1 MGQQRRALVLA
12 GAGIGALV
20 LVLVLTTVLFGGD
33 DDLAFD
39 DFPTPTPTTATTV
52 PLAPGETPDVET
64 FEIFTTKNPFAPLV
78 DTGVVA
84 PPPTDP
90 TAPGDPTTPPPS
102 PAPDPVTPPTDPRD
116 PPPPSPDPTDP
127 PPGTTTT
134 TTLPRTNGDGSSEPR
149 PLQRFAVMEVF
160 VDSDDRVVANVRVN
174 GTVYKVGE
182 GDRFANHYR
191 VDSLSQ
197 ADRCGW
203 FFYGDDRFRACEGE
217 ELVK

>member
-1 MGQQRRALVLA
+1 MGEQRRALILA
-12 GAGIGALV
+12 GAGVGV
-20 LVLVLTTVLFGGD
+20 LVLFLLFSTVLFGGD
-33 DDLAFD
+33 DDVAFD
-39 DFPTPTPTTATTV
+39 DFPTPTPTTSPTV

-78 DTGVVA
+78 DTGVITPPPAGPTDPADPTPEPPTVPVTPTPPPTDPTA

-90 TAPGDPTTPPPS
+90 TAPPPN
-102 PAPDPVTPPTDPRD
+102 
-116 PPPPSPDPTDP
+116 
-127 PPGTTTT
+127 GTT
-134 TTLPRTNGDGSSEPR
+134 TTLPPTNGHAGPREPR

-160 VDSDDRVVANVRVN
+160 VDTDQRVVANVRVN

-197 ADRCGW
+197 AERCGW